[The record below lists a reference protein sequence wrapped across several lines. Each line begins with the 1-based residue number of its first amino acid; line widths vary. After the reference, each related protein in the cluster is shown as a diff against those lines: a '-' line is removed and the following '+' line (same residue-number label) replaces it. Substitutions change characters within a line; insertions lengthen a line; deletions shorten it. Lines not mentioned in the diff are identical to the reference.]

1 MYGKAFLAAAL
12 VARLAAAFGGQDVVK
27 ASSFGWNPTDATAC
41 LQAAFDSGAK
51 KVVVDR
57 QASEWLVDTVYPRSD
72 TEVVF
77 ADGVVVR
84 AKPGSMKKP
93 TDSLVRFQRVT
104 NVVFRGE
111 GSATLL
117 MNRADYLDPAKYRH
131 GEHRHLLS
139 VKRSVNLVI
148 RDLTLAESGGDGI
161 YVLGV
166 ENGLIENVTSVRN
179 ARQGMSIINAN
190 GLVVRN
196 CRFNDTKGAL
206 PECGIDFE
214 PGHDFFN
221 IENVTIEDCE
231 FSGNACAGLAVN
243 LSGFWAKNRPVSIVV
258 RNCRMH
264 HNRTHG
270 FWSTFTRGVK
280 PPVKGTFLMENCEL
294 FENGSGPVQVENVC
308 EDAVR
313 LTFRNCTFD
322 ARGARGAAIE
332 LANGR
337 VSSDLNNM
345 VFENCRV
352 LKGSTP
358 VAAFGAM
365 TGVGIVGLRGVL
377 DVTTT
382 DGGKEAF
389 DLAEFAKKYPPKPEL
404 REFSVETVDTT
415 KLVPVDAQGQ
425 AAKGRI
431 IPQNYRGGVSFV
443 QYVDKP
449 GEYDIDIS
457 VSPVGKYKDMKTR
470 IRVYDKFGTP
480 HDTFES
486 SDRRFVYKLRSAG
499 AKTVYRLDI
508 SAGGVINV
516 VSPYPGQGV
525 VADQR
530 VKWICANGPRLYFW
544 VKPGAEDVKAEFTP
558 VKNEWVSAELIAP
571 DGTVRDGCE
580 RRDAGV
586 ILAAKRP
593 KGAPGEIWQLHVV
606 GMKEDCKL
614 RLGAGTAGVYA
625 RDPALV
631 LKTVE

>member
-1 MYGKAFLAAAL
+1 MMRGIIAVALAAGLGTAL
-12 VARLAAAFGGQDVVK
+12 AGEDVVT
-27 ASSFGWNPTDATAC
+27 ASSFGWNPTDATKC

-57 QASEWLVDTVYPRSD
+57 QASEWLIETVYPRSN
-72 TEVVF
+72 TEIVF

-84 AKPGSMKKP
+84 AKPGSMKKNSD
-93 TDSLVRFQRVT
+93 TLVRFQRVT

-111 GSATLL
+111 GNATLL
-117 MNRADYLDPAKYRH
+117 MNRADYLDSTKYKH

-139 VKRSVNLVI
+139 IKRAVNLTI
-148 RDLTLAESGGDGI
+148 RDLTVAESGGDGI
-161 YVLGV
+161 YVLGI
-166 ENGLIENVTSVRN
+166 ENGLVENVTSVRN

-190 GLVVRN
+190 GLTVRK

-214 PGHDFFN
+214 PGHDIFN

-231 FSGNACAGLAVN
+231 FKNNACAGLAIN
-243 LSGFWAKNRPVSIVV
+243 LSGFWAKNRPVSIVI

-294 FENGSGPVQVENVC
+294 FANGGGPVQIENVC
-308 EDAVR
+308 EDAIR
-313 LTFRNCTFD
+313 MTFRNCTFD
-322 ARGARGAAIE
+322 ARDARAPAID

-337 VSSDLNNM
+337 VTSDLNNM

-352 LKGSTP
+352 LKGKTP
-358 VAAFGAM
+358 VAVFAGM
-365 TGVGIVGLRGVL
+365 TGVGIIGLRGVL
-377 DVTTT
+377 DVTTPE
-382 DGGKEAF
+382 GKKEAF
-389 DLAEFAKKYPPKPEL
+389 DLAAFAKQYPPKPEL
-404 REFSVETVDTT
+404 RSFAVETVDTT
-415 KLVPVDAQGQ
+415 KLEPVDPQGK
-425 AAKGRI
+425 AAEGRI
-431 IPQNYRGGVSFV
+431 IPQNYRNGVSFV
-443 QYVDKP
+443 QYVEKP
-449 GEYDIDIS
+449 GEYDIDVTVEPI
-457 VSPVGKYKDMKTR
+457 GKYKNPKTK
-470 IRVYDKFGTP
+470 IQVYDRFGTP
-480 HDTFES
+480 HDAFES
-486 SDRRFVYKLRSAG
+486 AERHFTYKLKSAG
-499 AKTVYRLDI
+499 GKTVYRLDI
-508 SAGGVINV
+508 GANGLINV
-516 VSPYPGQGV
+516 VSRHPGQGV

-530 VKWICANGPRLYFW
+530 VKWMGANGPRLYFW

-558 VKNEWVSAELIAP
+558 VKNEWVSAELISP
-571 DGTVRDGCE
+571 DGTVKDSCE
-580 RRDAGV
+580 KRDAGV

-593 KGAPGEIWQLHVV
+593 KDAPGEIWQLHVI

-631 LKTVE
+631 LKTVR